1 MPRSRSYAAL
11 AVLVIGG
18 VAIIVDGMPGWGTD
32 FGGVIALTPAVLLLA
47 WYTWRSRVTLRTVL
61 GLGLTGFAAVAV
73 LAIADYQR
81 APQNRTHFGT
91 FVARLLDGDVTDV
104 LIRKLELSL
113 GYLDNPGGW
122 VLLVTALA
130 AFAAMLWP
138 QRVPAAAYRQWVN
151 ASPLNHPALLALAL
165 CGLVAMLLNDF
176 GVLLPAI
183 MIGFFLPLLVA
194 QLVDQTRDRSTHQ
207 STPRG

>member
-1 MPRSRSYAAL
+1 MRTP
-11 AVLVIGG
+11 VL
-18 VAIIVDGMPGWGTD
+18 D
-32 FGGVIALTPAVLLLA
+32 L
-47 WYTWRSRVTLRTVL
+47 Y
-61 GLGLTGFAAVAV
+61 
-73 LAIADYQR
+73 
-81 APQNRTHFGT
+81 RTHFGT

-122 VLLVTALA
+122 VLLVTVLA
-130 AFAAMLWP
+130 AFAAALWA
-138 QRVPAAAYRQWVN
+138 QRVPSAAYRQWVN
-151 ASPLNHPALLALAL
+151 ASPLNQPALLALAL

-183 MIGFFLPLLVA
+183 MIGFVLPLLVA

-207 STPRG
+207 PTPRGRP